1 MTETIH
7 PSRSGWAK
15 EETDFLWKEIQAAAQ
30 QGLPLRE
37 VFQRAGDTLG
47 RKPNSVRNYYYM
59 QLKDQGEGDWRR
71 AAPFETFTQEEVH
84 DLLRQVL
91 IARGQGQSVRSCV
104 MALSQGDKSKMLRY
118 QNKYR
123 SILRKKPE
131 LIDRVCRELASEGLP
146 CPSAVIVQP
155 LPSKAEDAWPDD
167 PDVRTIL
174 SSLRALSRRASAPAG
189 DRLKVQRDLLLM
201 QLEDL
206 QLAAKAMIGE
216 CKEFLGE
223 SEQDRPIRLA
233 AFCDALRTHLSRLE
247 SLCD

>member
-7 PSRSGWAK
+7 PSRAGWAK

-59 QLKDQGEGDWRR
+59 QLRDQGDGEWRR
-71 AAPFETFTQEEVH
+71 AAPFETFTPEEVH
-84 DLLRQVL
+84 ALLRQVL

-104 MALSQGDKSKMLRY
+104 MALSRGDKSKMLRY

-131 LIDRVCRELASEGLP
+131 LIERVCRELASEGLP
-146 CPSAVIVQP
+146 CPSAVIVEP
-155 LPSKAEDAWPDD
+155 LPKQEDPWPDD
-167 PDVRTIL
+167 PDVRSIL

-206 QLAAKAMIGE
+206 QLAAKAMIGD
-216 CKEFLGE
+216 CKEFLAE
-223 SEQDRPIRLA
+223 SEPDRLSRLPE
-233 AFCDALRTHLSRLE
+233 FCAALRTHLSRLE
-247 SLCD
+247 SLCG